1 MPRPALATTSS
12 SRGCSNPILRSR
24 TACWYRSESGA
35 RPATTRWRAWGY
47 ATSASPLICATSGTR
62 RRACGRRGPR
72 PGARAANRRIRSVV
86 RPDGEF
92 VAARVAE
99 VEAAAAGEGE
109 RLPHDAAPRLLHIR
123 FELLQVAAV
132 DDDQRPSRP
141 RRLAAR
147 EAPRESA
154 VLKARVI
161 GPVVFEP
168 PAEHCGI
175 ELFRTGDVGRGEFH
189 VVNLAIAIGL
199 RHGSACSGGAPA
211 RSAAPS
217 SAALAATKWRAGG
230 PPRCRTLPRAS
241 RTRRDSPPRPARTSR
256 LRPTRAHAAQR
267 SRDRRPK
274 ARSGP
279 PR

>member
-24 TACWYRSESGA
+24 TACWYRSERGA

-47 ATSASPLICATSGTR
+47 TAAGGLVRWGSAGRGGRAWGGGGRAPR
-62 RRACGRRGPR
+62 RRRGPR

-99 VEAAAAGEGE
+99 VEPAAAGEGE
-109 RLPHDAAPRLLHIR
+109 RLPHDAAPRLLHLR
-123 FELLQVAAV
+123 FELFQVAAV
-132 DDDQRPSRP
+132 DDDQWPSRP

-154 VLKARVI
+154 ALKARVI

-189 VVNLAIAIGL
+189 VVNLAIVIGL
-199 RHGSACSGGAPA
+199 RHGSACGGGAPA

-217 SAALAATKWRAGG
+217 SAAPPPPQARGRVPPPARA
-230 PPRCRTLPRAS
+230 PPPA
-241 RTRRDSPPRPARTSR
+241 SPPRRALPA
-256 LRPTRAHAAQR
+256 PH
-267 SRDRRPK
+267 P
-274 ARSGP
+274 
-279 PR
+279 